1 MPDRL
6 RTTVDGLGARPQRS
20 SPLVVCKIAIAGL
33 CCFASG
39 WAEAAGP
46 GFDGST
52 IDTYVSALLLL
63 DRHEI
68 AALALTLGILC
79 FAVVTAILLVRT
91 RQRLAAMATATR
103 DEAMASRA
111 AIDRAYALL
120 LSEPQILIVWS
131 AGAEGPEIIGDA
143 TRVIGI
149 DVRQS
154 ILSFDTWLETQ
165 AALDMERSVDA
176 LRARGVSFA
185 MTVSTFANRVVEIEG
200 LVIGGR
206 AIVRLRELSGI
217 KYELAELTQ
226 RHRRQIEDAAALR
239 ALIEAIPVPVWH
251 RDPSGRLAFVNQAY
265 VHAVEPKAGEQ
276 TGGQNAEQGV
286 ELFDRAAR
294 TELLRAH
301 ESAQP
306 YSGRLAAIVAGKRRS
321 LDVICVPVNRGSAG
335 MAIDATEAEIMRAEL
350 RRMVDAHRRTL
361 DQLATGV
368 AIFESDQR
376 LSFYNVAYRSLW
388 DLDLEFLDGGPTDS
402 AVLDRLRAARK
413 LPDEQ
418 DFRQWKNALHEAYRA
433 VETKEHTWHLPDGRT
448 MRVVTTP
455 NPEGGVIYLFEDVTE
470 RLDLE
475 RRYDALIRVQ
485 GETLDNLTE
494 AVAVFGSDGRMRLH
508 NPVFA
513 RMWQL
518 GPEMLG
524 RRPHIETV
532 STACRPLHG
541 EHPVWQRLRAMMT
554 AIEDREPVTGR
565 IERRDGNVVDCAA
578 MPLPDGATL
587 LTFQDVT
594 DTVNVE
600 RALRERNEALEAA
613 DKLKIDFVHHV
624 SYELRSPLTNIIGFA
639 YFLGDPLTGPLTD
652 KQREYLSYI
661 TVSTNAL
668 LAIINNILDLATIDA
683 GAMTLNLG
691 VVDARKTM
699 ESAAEGVQDRLIK
712 NGIKLEIRAGADVG
726 SFIADERRVRQSLFN
741 LLANAVGFSPA
752 GETVTFSA
760 QRRRDALV
768 FSVTDRGPGIPAD
781 VQDKVFDWFE
791 THSLG
796 SPHRGT
802 GLGLSLV
809 RSFVELHGGSV
820 TLESIVGRG
829 TTVTCTFPLD
839 QGARRS
845 AA

>member
-1 MPDRL
+1 
-6 RTTVDGLGARPQRS
+6 
-20 SPLVVCKIAIAGL
+20 
-33 CCFASG
+33 
-39 WAEAAGP
+39 
-46 GFDGST
+46 
-52 IDTYVSALLLL
+52 
-63 DRHEI
+63 
-68 AALALTLGILC
+68 
-79 FAVVTAILLVRT
+79 
-91 RQRLAAMATATR
+91 
-103 DEAMASRA
+103 
-111 AIDRAYALL
+111 
-120 LSEPQILIVWS
+120 
-131 AGAEGPEIIGDA
+131 
-143 TRVIGI
+143 VI
-149 DVRQS
+149 S
-154 ILSFDTWLETQ
+154 
-165 AALDMERSVDA
+165 
-176 LRARGVSFA
+176 
-185 MTVSTFANRVVEIEG
+185 
-200 LVIGGR
+200 
-206 AIVRLRELSGI
+206 
-217 KYELAELTQ
+217 
-226 RHRRQIEDAAALR
+226 
-239 ALIEAIPVPVWH
+239 VPV
-251 RDPSGRLAFVNQAY
+251 
-265 VHAVEPKAGEQ
+265 
-276 TGGQNAEQGV
+276 GG
-286 ELFDRAAR
+286 
-294 TELLRAH
+294 
-301 ESAQP
+301 
-306 YSGRLAAIVAGKRRS
+306 
-321 LDVICVPVNRGSAG
+321 GSAG
-335 MAIDATEAEIMRAEL
+335 IAIDTTEVEVMRAEL

-368 AIFESDQR
+368 AIFASNQR
-376 LSFYNVAYRSLW
+376 LSFYNAAYRSLW
-388 DLDLEFLDGGPTDS
+388 DLDVEFLDGGPTDS

-418 DFRQWKNALHEAYRA
+418 DFRQWKSALHEAYRA
-433 VETKEHTWHLPDGRT
+433 VEAKEHTWHLPDGRT

-513 RMWQL
+513 RMWRL
-518 GPEMLG
+518 DAEMLA

-541 EHPVWQRLRAMMT
+541 DHPIWQRLRAMIT
-554 AIEDREPVTGR
+554 AIEDREPVIGR
-565 IERRDGNVVDCAA
+565 IERRDGNVVDCAT

-613 DKLKIDFVHHV
+613 DRLKIDFVHHV

-668 LAIINNILDLATIDA
+668 LAIINNILDLASIDA

-691 VVDARKTM
+691 PVDIRKTM
-699 ESAAEGVQDRLIK
+699 EAAAEGVQDRLIK
-712 NGIKLEIRAGADVG
+712 NGIRLEIRATPDIG
-726 SFIADERRVRQSLFN
+726 SLIADERRVRQSLFN

-752 GETVTFSA
+752 GETVTLTA
-760 QRRRDALV
+760 QRLKDALV

-796 SPHRGT
+796 SRHRGT

-820 TLESIVGRG
+820 TLESTLGRG
-829 TTVTCTFPLD
+829 TTVTCIFPLD
-839 QGARRS
+839 HRAERS